1 MMCASTR
8 FSIAIPL
15 RNIKDNTIIKALHMV
30 FLLLWVFLKQL
41 SQMGI
46 QFYVS
51 FISASYAS
59 IKLNTKHYKSNA

>member
-1 MMCASTR
+1 MCSSYR

-15 RNIKDNTIIKALHMV
+15 RNIKANTIIKALTIL
-30 FLLLWVFLKQL
+30 FLLLWFFLKHL
-41 SQMGI
+41 SQMSI

-59 IKLNTKHYKSNA
+59 IKLNTKQFKSNA